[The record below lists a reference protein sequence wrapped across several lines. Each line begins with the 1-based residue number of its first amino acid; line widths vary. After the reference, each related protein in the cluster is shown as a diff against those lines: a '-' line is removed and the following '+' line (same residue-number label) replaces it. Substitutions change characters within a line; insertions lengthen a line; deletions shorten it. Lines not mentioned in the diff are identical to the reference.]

1 MKIKQLIILSFCLCG
16 LAACEDIYKG
26 GENHQQTEV
35 AVLFKPS
42 ITSYDKDEVEKWKEG
57 ETVGV
62 YMIRNKADF
71 SLENS
76 INQIFNKKMQVQ
88 ADGMLKVSGEEPAFL
103 YPTDATKVDFILY
116 APWNPSLEENV
127 LQLDV
132 RNQAKSDFCDY
143 LYSNNAKNKYRTT
156 TPVKVVFKHVFAKM
170 IFHIRNGEGI
180 SAEDLKVLRLT
191 CSDLPAIGKFSL
203 GTAEMTEMEA
213 GDIPVSVSSE
223 GSYGECVLLPS
234 TGNGLL
240 LCDVAG
246 NQYRKK
252 IGNMTFEM
260 GKQYTFDIVVSLP
273 GIEVNLK
280 EIEDWDVETF
290 L

>member
-156 TPVKVVFKHVFAKM
+156 TFTGVVVRDRK
-170 IFHIRNGEGI
+170 
-180 SAEDLKVLRLT
+180 
-191 CSDLPAIGKFSL
+191 
-203 GTAEMTEMEA
+203 
-213 GDIPVSVSSE
+213 SV
-223 GSYGECVLLPS
+223 V
-234 TGNGLL
+234 
-240 LCDVAG
+240 
-246 NQYRKK
+246 
-252 IGNMTFEM
+252 
-260 GKQYTFDIVVSLP
+260 
-273 GIEVNLK
+273 
-280 EIEDWDVETF
+280 
-290 L
+290 

>member
-88 ADGMLKVSGEEPAFL
+88 ADGMLKVSGEEPAFCIRQMRQRW
-103 YPTDATKVDFILY
+103 ILFSMHHGIQVWKRMY
-116 APWNPSLEENV
+116 YNLTSGIK
-127 LQLDV
+127 Q
-132 RNQAKSDFCDY
+132 NQ
-143 LYSNNAKNKYRTT
+143 
-156 TPVKVVFKHVFAKM
+156 
-170 IFHIRNGEGI
+170 I
-180 SAEDLKVLRLT
+180 LRL
-191 CSDLPAIGKFSL
+191 SL
-203 GTAEMTEMEA
+203 
-213 GDIPVSVSSE
+213 
-223 GSYGECVLLPS
+223 
-234 TGNGLL
+234 
-240 LCDVAG
+240 
-246 NQYRKK
+246 Q
-252 IGNMTFEM
+252 
-260 GKQYTFDIVVSLP
+260 Q
-273 GIEVNLK
+273 
-280 EIEDWDVETF
+280 
-290 L
+290 

>member
-88 ADGMLKVSGEEPAFL
+88 ADGMLKVSGACFFVSDRCDKGGF
-103 YPTDATKVDFILY
+103 Y
-116 APWNPSLEENV
+116 SLCTMES
-127 LQLDV
+127 
-132 RNQAKSDFCDY
+132 KSGREC
-143 LYSNNAKNKYRTT
+143 TT
-156 TPVKVVFKHVFAKM
+156 T
-170 IFHIRNGEGI
+170 
-180 SAEDLKVLRLT
+180 
-191 CSDLPAIGKFSL
+191 
-203 GTAEMTEMEA
+203 
-213 GDIPVSVSSE
+213 
-223 GSYGECVLLPS
+223 
-234 TGNGLL
+234 
-240 LCDVAG
+240 
-246 NQYRKK
+246 
-252 IGNMTFEM
+252 
-260 GKQYTFDIVVSLP
+260 
-273 GIEVNLK
+273 
-280 EIEDWDVETF
+280 
-290 L
+290 

>member
-103 YPTDATKVDFILY
+103 YPTHS
-116 APWNPSLEENV
+116 P
-127 LQLDV
+127 
-132 RNQAKSDFCDY
+132 
-143 LYSNNAKNKYRTT
+143 
-156 TPVKVVFKHVFAKM
+156 
-170 IFHIRNGEGI
+170 
-180 SAEDLKVLRLT
+180 
-191 CSDLPAIGKFSL
+191 
-203 GTAEMTEMEA
+203 
-213 GDIPVSVSSE
+213 
-223 GSYGECVLLPS
+223 
-234 TGNGLL
+234 
-240 LCDVAG
+240 
-246 NQYRKK
+246 
-252 IGNMTFEM
+252 
-260 GKQYTFDIVVSLP
+260 
-273 GIEVNLK
+273 
-280 EIEDWDVETF
+280 
-290 L
+290 